1 MHGSMMETPLLV
13 SSIIEHASRF
23 HGDVEI
29 VSRSVEGPV
38 HRTTYRAVGE
48 RAAQLAHALRALGAE
63 PGDRIGT
70 LAWNTYRHLEI
81 YYGVSGIGA
90 VCHTI
95 NPRLHAEQI
104 AYIVN
109 HADDRWIFTDLT
121 FVPQLEALQ
130 DRLPNV
136 RGFVIM
142 TGAATMPATTLR
154 NALCYETLLARAA
167 AAHRLA
173 LVRREHR
180 RGDVLHLGHDRR
192 SQGRAL
198 LAPLD
203 RAARDGRG
211 DGGVGA
217 ARDQQR
223 LVPADRADVPRQRVG
238 LPVLRADDRRQARLR
253 RPGRT
258 TPRRSTTCSRTK
270 ACRPRPRCR

>member
-23 HGDVEI
+23 HGDVEV

-63 PGDRIGT
+63 PGERIGT

-130 DRLPNV
+130 DQLPSV
-136 RGFVIM
+136 RGFIVM
-142 TGAATMPATTLR
+142 TGEATMPATTLR
-154 NALCYETLLARAA
+154 NALCYETLLA
-167 AAHRLA
+167 
-173 LVRREHR
+173 
-180 RGDVLHLGHDRR
+180 GHQSASPGPR
-192 SQGRAL
+192 STRT
-198 LAPLD
+198 P
-203 RAARDGRG
+203 
-211 DGGVGA
+211 
-217 ARDQQR
+217 
-223 LVPADRADVPRQRVG
+223 PPRC
-238 LPVLRADDRRQARLR
+238 A
-253 RPGRT
+253 
-258 TPRRSTTCSRTK
+258 TPRARPAIPRACCTRTARSCCTRWR
-270 ACRPRPRCR
+270 A